1 MRDESAR
8 ESRWTYQRFL
18 AVADKKLEVFDA
30 DLVAIMHDELH
41 PAARSLAARILAGVQ
56 RHLGHP
62 DRPLRLLVHGE
73 QRQGAALAG
82 DPARLVRY
90 DIHAVTSGTEAMGEV
105 TVQLEKG
112 ERRVLGRGASTD
124 VIETSAKAYLD
135 GLNRLANVG

>member
-1 MRDESAR
+1 VA
-8 ESRWTYQRFL
+8 YQRFL

-82 DPARLVRY
+82 DSARLVRY

-112 ERRVLGRGASTD
+112 ERRVLGRC
-124 VIETSAKAYLD
+124 LHRR
-135 GLNRLANVG
+135 N